1 MRHQGSEAYR
11 VETAER
17 SHERRRQGTPDLEVL
32 AGGGL
37 DALRRRGL
45 APHTV
50 SVARLIALAV
60 AAVCALGIVAVCLS
74 TAATVTMAHNEQL
87 RSDLVRAED
96 VCGDLRSQCA
106 ALEAGAHVS
115 RVATKDLGMEL
126 PDQRVS
132 VTVDP
137 TAGGDG
143 VSAAAPA
150 GAPGDLS

>member
-1 MRHQGSEAYR
+1 MRHQGSVAYR

-17 SHERRRQGTPDLEVL
+17 SHGRRRQGTPDLEVL

-87 RSDLVRAED
+87 RSDLG
-96 VCGDLRSQCA
+96 GDLRSQCA